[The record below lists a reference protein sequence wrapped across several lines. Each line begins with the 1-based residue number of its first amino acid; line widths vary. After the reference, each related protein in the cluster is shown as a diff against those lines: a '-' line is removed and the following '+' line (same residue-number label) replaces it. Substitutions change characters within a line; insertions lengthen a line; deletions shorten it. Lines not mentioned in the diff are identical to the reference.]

1 MSTQKLN
8 VIVYEHSLRQLVK
21 NFEATAVA
29 KGIKMFLVICD
40 RSLNNRWFGKIS
52 DLLCTPLYKWESFKN
67 SAKKYAISK
76 EWNSFPIL
84 FENGFLD
91 LFQIVNSILR

>member
-40 RSLNNRWFGKIS
+40 RSLNNR
-52 DLLCTPLYKWESFKN
+52 
-67 SAKKYAISK
+67 
-76 EWNSFPIL
+76 
-84 FENGFLD
+84 
-91 LFQIVNSILR
+91 